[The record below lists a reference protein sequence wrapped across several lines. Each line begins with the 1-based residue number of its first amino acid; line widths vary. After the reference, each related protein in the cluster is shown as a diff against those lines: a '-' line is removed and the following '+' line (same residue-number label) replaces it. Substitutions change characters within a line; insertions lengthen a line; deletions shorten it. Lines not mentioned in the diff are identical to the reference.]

1 MRRGCKRCNTEDHLP
16 LENSPCCGL
25 ASTGPSWCSTAWKA
39 YVTPSKKGLDNVI
52 SEVVQLD
59 GVLKAYSSSG
69 YTFTAIQGG
78 DDRGSA
84 IIVTGNPATGSPVRP
99 RRAFEI
105 TIIGPHKKKHLW
117 TVHGQLTLAALQ
129 EEINRHFPD
138 AVSADYTLT
147 WETSNDIVD
156 DFEGT
161 VSQWGEQNKITVELK
176 LKLLSK
182 GFSDFTRADGL
193 EYLGFSRSYE
203 INEAAETEF
212 TAEELADDAAVNGQ
226 TSTFGSLLQHFA
238 EDLCLRRSALGC
250 PETKPS
256 EQTRREI
263 ISPVFVLAVL
273 LMTGMRLVAEAR
285 VQGSLGNGPL
295 DYAVIWEAFKV
306 LISECKKERLEDGE
320 GQALAQTAAAREE
333 YVRKR
338 VKGIKR
344 KRSEIDKDL
353 PVPSTTI
360 LSTGTTYIFYRYHP
374 AAGEA
379 QPRRLVKSKEYT
391 LDLIGPTSPETIKPQ
406 LKVLVCAIVASLRFE
421 KENIEAALASKKLKL
436 MD

>member
-1 MRRGCKRCNTEDHLP
+1 MCGLPSTRVSVHQVAMAP
-16 LENSPCCGL
+16 LEGLLQSVALQLDPVIDYATLLRASGYRTSEAILAANSAEKLSEDCNLLIGDARIL
-25 ASTGPSWCSTAWKA
+25 WKA
-39 YVTPSKKGLDNVI
+39 AG
-52 SEVVQLD
+52 
-59 GVLKAYSSSG
+59 
-69 YTFTAIQGG
+69 
-78 DDRGSA
+78 GSA
-84 IIVTGNPATGSPVRP
+84 GSPVRP

-117 TVHGQLTLAALQ
+117 TLHGQLTLAALQ
-129 EEINRHFPD
+129 EEIIRHFPD
-138 AVSADYTLT
+138 AGSADYTLT
-147 WETSNDIVD
+147 WETSNDIID

-161 VSQWGEQNKITVELK
+161 VSQWGEQNKITVDLK

-379 QPRRLVKSKEYT
+379 QPRRLIKSKEYT

-406 LKVLVCAIVASLRFE
+406 LKAEPRLFQSSYACLHLL
-421 KENIEAALASKKLKL
+421 EAADSAGKVHTWS
-436 MD
+436 